1 MRVCDYPGEPPETP
15 MPVCPVCGWEFEKLY
30 LNRNGEVIGCDNEI
44 DEVTVEQWEED
55 NGI

>member
-1 MRVCDYPGEPPETP
+1 MRVCDYPGEPPEKP
-15 MPVCPVCGWEFEKLY
+15 MPICPVCGWEFEKLY